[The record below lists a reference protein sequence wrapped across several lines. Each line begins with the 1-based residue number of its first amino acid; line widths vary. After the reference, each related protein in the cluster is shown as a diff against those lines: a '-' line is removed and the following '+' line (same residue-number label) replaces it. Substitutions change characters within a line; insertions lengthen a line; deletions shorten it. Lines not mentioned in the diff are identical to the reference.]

1 MLKTNIGNYAKEQTN
16 KKKMWILA
24 GCGDQGRERSCKLK
38 KNVKRERERESE
50 REKLKK

>member
-16 KKKMWILA
+16 KKMWILA

-38 KNVKRERERESE
+38 KNVKRERERERV